1 MPFRILIHLVFVSVF
16 LFWST
21 FSCSAFLGEEVWNWY
36 HSEHIQEKTPDDCC
50 PKDGHK
56 KRIESKNITQ
66 TLQKQGFDIEPF
78 IPQNEK
84 AFYGNETKVNYQT
97 SYYQNP
103 NYDKQSLFFTDT
115 IRLLL

>member
-1 MPFRILIHLVFVSVF
+1 MFFRFLIHLVFVLVF

-21 FSCSAFLGEEVWNWY
+21 FSCSAFINQETWHWHYDEV
-36 HSEHIQEKTPDDCC
+36 IQEKTPDDCC

-56 KRIESKNITQ
+56 KQIESKNITQ

-78 IPQNEK
+78 IPQVEK
-84 AFYGNETKVNYQT
+84 TFYSNQVETKYHV

-103 NYDKQSLFFTDT
+103 PYDKQHLFFTET